1 MGSSRFHGKTARTDF
16 GTSDDSRVADRAL
29 QTSANE
35 VVVATDHADIAAIVT
50 EAGYHAH
57 MTLAEHPSGT
67 DRIAQVAMGAA
78 GRMTPSW
85 LMCRVTSR
93 QLRRS

>member
-1 MGSSRFHGKTARTDF
+1 MIL
-16 GTSDDSRVADRAL
+16 RVADRSL

-67 DRIAQVAMGAA
+67 DRIAQVAMERGWSELDSRSPMQLQNERA
-78 GRMTPSW
+78 GVHLKAS
-85 LMCRVTSR
+85 VDEV
-93 QLRRS
+93 RSMLARG